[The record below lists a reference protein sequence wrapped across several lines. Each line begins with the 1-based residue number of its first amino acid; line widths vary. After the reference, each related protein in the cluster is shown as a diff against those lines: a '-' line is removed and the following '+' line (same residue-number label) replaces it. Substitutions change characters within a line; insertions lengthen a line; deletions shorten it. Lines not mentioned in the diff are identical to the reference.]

1 LVGEVLGE
9 VSFWRVGV
17 AVVASPP
24 MAAVL
29 LFCAWRQEESDGAKY
44 MFDVVPV
51 VRPLNGD
58 GVLLDR
64 SSGRLS
70 IM

>member
-1 LVGEVLGE
+1 LEGR
-9 VSFWRVGV
+9 RVGV

-29 LFCAWRQEESDGAKY
+29 LFCAWRQEESDGAEY
-44 MFDVVPV
+44 TFDVMSI
-51 VRPLNGD
+51 VRPSNGD
-58 GVLLDR
+58 GVLLDC

-70 IM
+70 II